1 MTGGKRLED
10 FLSEKGYITTAE
22 LKKIKKIQLS
32 NGKRLSEV
40 IADED
45 LISEGKLA
53 EILAIATGIPQVSL
67 SRLYISQNV
76 IDLVPEDIARKHTI
90 LPIEKDGNSL
100 VIAVSDPY
108 NIFAVDDVKFAS
120 GCDIRIVIASKT
132 EIQKA
137 IDTYYKSYSNFKIK
151 ETAHTKKELKDAEKV
166 PVVKLV
172 DTIIYQAVKKNA
184 SDIHI
189 EPQEKNVR
197 IRYRVDG
204 ELVSV
209 MFFDKILLQSVIAR
223 IKIMAKLDIT
233 KKRIPQ
239 DGSFNLEI
247 DDNLID
253 IRVSTIPTTKGEKAV
268 LRILNRDKFLRNIDQ
283 LGFSDR
289 QKEQIYR
296 MLSFPYGMILVCGPT
311 GCGKTTT
318 LYSMINYLNKPNQNI
333 VTLED
338 PVEYALSGINQIQIN
353 PKSGI
358 TFATG
363 LRAILRQ
370 DPNIIMVGE
379 IRDKETAD
387 IAVRAALTGHLV
399 FSTLHT
405 NNALGAITRLLDM
418 GVESYLL
425 ASCLVGV
432 ISQRLVRK
440 ICPICKEKFK
450 ASKYE
455 ASYLDI
461 NDNKEHYIFKGKE
474 CEACNFTG
482 YKGRTVVGEIFEVS
496 SPYRELIS
504 KRATLKEIESLLYAN
519 GYDSMESSAA
529 SLVKNGITTLEEMM
543 RVVF

>member
-455 ASYLDI
+455 ASYLEI

-482 YKGRTVVGEIFEVS
+482 HKGRTVVGEIFEVS